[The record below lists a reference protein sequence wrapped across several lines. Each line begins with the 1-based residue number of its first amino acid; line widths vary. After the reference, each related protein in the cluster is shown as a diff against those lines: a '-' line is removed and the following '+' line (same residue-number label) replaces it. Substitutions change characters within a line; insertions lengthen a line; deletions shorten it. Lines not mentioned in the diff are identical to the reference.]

1 LTPGLGAYSSDKEHR
16 MSELLEVKNLKTQ
29 FHTEGGVVKAV
40 DGVFYHLDKQEIIG
54 LVGESGCGKSVS
66 QLSVMQLIRTP
77 GEIVDGEVIF
87 KGQDLLKFEAHGPEM
102 RSIRG
107 AKIAMIFQEPM
118 TSLNPVLT
126 ISQQLTEMLELHLKM
141 SREAARARAIE
152 LLGMVGIPSAEN
164 RIDDYPHQF
173 SGGMRQRV
181 MIAMAL
187 SCSPEILI
195 ADEPTTAVDVTTQ
208 AQLLELMKDMV
219 ERFQASLVIV
229 THNLGVVARYA
240 QRIYIMYA
248 GRIVESG
255 TTKDIFGKPRHPY
268 TIGLLKCIP
277 RLDEEEGRKLVPIEG
292 LPPNLINMP
301 PTCAFLPRCSY
312 KVGRCFEEPWPP
324 LRHLHDQHYISCYA
338 DTEEMRIEPAAR

>member
-1 LTPGLGAYSSDKEHR
+1 MT
-16 MSELLEVKNLKTQ
+16 ELLQVKNLETQ
-29 FHTEGGVVKAV
+29 FATESGLVRAV
-40 DGVFYHLDKQEIIG
+40 DGISYYLDEQEIIG

-66 QLSVMQLIRTP
+66 QLSVLQLISAP
-77 GEIVDGEVIF
+77 GEIAGGEIIF
-87 KGQDLLKFEAHGPEM
+87 QGQNLLEFKAHSPEM

-126 ISQQLTEMLELHLKM
+126 IGRQLTEMLELHMGM
-141 SREAARARAIE
+141 SREASRKRAIE
-152 LLGMVGIPSAEN
+152 MLRTVGIPSAED

-181 MIAMAL
+181 MIAIGL
-187 SCSPEILI
+187 SCNPKILI
-195 ADEPTTAVDVTTQ
+195 ADEPTTALDVTTQ

-219 ERFQASLVIV
+219 EQFQASLVIV

-248 GRIVESG
+248 GRIVEAG
-255 TTKDIFGKPRHPY
+255 TTKEIFGNPLHPY
-268 TIGLLKCIP
+268 TIGLVKCIP

-301 PTCAFLPRCSY
+301 STCAFLPRCSY
-312 KVGRCFEEPWPP
+312 KSERCLREPWPP
-324 LRHLHDQHYISCYA
+324 LTHVGDQHYVGCHL
-338 DTEEMRIEPAAR
+338 DLLGETK

>member
-1 LTPGLGAYSSDKEHR
+1 MVALLTVEDLRTYFKIEQGL
-16 MSELLEVKNLKTQ
+16 
-29 FHTEGGVVKAV
+29 VKAV
-40 DGVFYHLDKQEIIG
+40 DGVSYEIGEHEIIG

-66 QLSVMQLIRTP
+66 QLSVMQLISSPP
-77 GEIVDGEVIF
+77 GQIVGGKIILD
-87 KGQDLLKFEAHGPEM
+87 GQDLLKFDPKGKEM

-107 AKIAMIFQEPM
+107 GKIAMIFQEPM

-126 ISQQLTEMLELHLKM
+126 ICRQLTEGLELHLKLNAV
-141 SREAARARAIE
+141 SARERAIE
-152 LLGMVGIPSAEN
+152 SLRLVGIPDAET

-187 SCSPEILI
+187 SCNPKILI

-219 ERFQASLVIV
+219 DRFRTSLVIV

-240 QRIYIMYA
+240 QRLYVMYA

-255 TTKDIFGKPRHPY
+255 RTKDVFATPRHPY
-268 TIGLLKCIP
+268 TIGLLNSVP
-277 RLDEEEGRKLVPIEG
+277 RLDKTYGSRLVPISG

-301 PTCAFLPRCSY
+301 PTCAFMPRCNY
-312 KVGRCFEEPWPP
+312 RTDQCKREPWPE
-324 LRHLHDQHYISCYA
+324 LRSVNDQHFVRCYIN
-338 DTEEMRIEPAAR
+338 TLEKENGAA

>member
-1 LTPGLGAYSSDKEHR
+1 MA
-16 MSELLEVKNLKTQ
+16 ELLQVKNLETQ
-29 FHTEGGVVKAV
+29 FTTESGLVKAV
-40 DGVFYHLDKQEIIG
+40 DGVSYHLDEQEIIG

-66 QLSVMQLIRTP
+66 QLSVLQLIRAP
-77 GEIVDGEVIF
+77 GKIVGGEILFQG
-87 KGQDLLKFEAHGPEM
+87 KNLLEFAPESPQM

-126 ISQQLTEMLELHLKM
+126 IGRQLTEMLELHMGM
-141 SREAARARAIE
+141 SRDVAREWAID
-152 LLGMVGIPSAEN
+152 LLKTVGIPSAED
-164 RIDDYPHQF
+164 RIDDYPHHF

-181 MIAMAL
+181 MIAMGL
-187 SCSPEILI
+187 SCNPKILI
-195 ADEPTTAVDVTTQ
+195 ADEPTTALDVTTQ

-219 ERFQASLVIV
+219 EKFNATLVIV

-255 TTKDIFGKPRHPY
+255 TTKEIFGSPLHPY
-268 TIGLLKCIP
+268 TMGLLKCIP

-301 PTCAFLPRCSY
+301 STCAFLPRCSFKTERCLREAWPSLTHVSGLHY
-312 KVGRCFEEPWPP
+312 VGC
-324 LRHLHDQHYISCYA
+324 HLDLGGQK
-338 DTEEMRIEPAAR
+338 

>member
-1 LTPGLGAYSSDKEHR
+1 MA
-16 MSELLEVKNLKTQ
+16 ELLKVNNLVTQ
-29 FHTEGGVVKAV
+29 FKTESGLVKAV
-40 DGVFYHLDKQEIIG
+40 DGVSYYLDEQEIIG

-66 QLSVMQLIRTP
+66 QLSVMQLISAP
-77 GEIVDGEVIF
+77 GEIVGGEVIF
-87 KGQDLLKFEAHGPEM
+87 DGQDLLKFEANGPQM
-102 RSIRG
+102 RSVRG

-126 ISQQLTEMLELHLKM
+126 IGQQLTEMLVLHM
-141 SREAARARAIE
+141 RMNDEAARKRAIE
-152 LLGMVGIPSAEN
+152 LMSMVGIPSAES
-164 RIDDYPHQF
+164 RIDDYPHHF

-181 MIAMAL
+181 MIAMGL
-187 SCSPEILI
+187 SCNPKILI
-195 ADEPTTAVDVTTQ
+195 ADEPTTALDVTTQ
-208 AQLLELMKDMV
+208 AQLLEMMKDMV
-219 ERFQASLVIV
+219 KRFRASLIIV

-255 TTKDIFGKPRHPY
+255 TTKDIFSKPRHPY

-312 KVGRCFEEPWPP
+312 RLEKCTREPWPALSP
-324 LRHLHDQHYISCYA
+324 IESNHYVSCYA
-338 DTEEMRIEPAAR
+338 NTKEK

>member
-1 LTPGLGAYSSDKEHR
+1 MT
-16 MSELLEVKNLKTQ
+16 ELLRVNKLVTQ
-29 FHTEGGVVKAV
+29 FKTESGVVRAV
-40 DGVFYHLDKQEIIG
+40 DGVSYYIDEQEIVG

-66 QLSVMQLIRTP
+66 QLSIMQLISAP
-77 GEIVDGEVIF
+77 GEIAGGEVVF
-87 KGQDLLKFEAHGPEM
+87 EGHNLLQFQANGPQM
-102 RSIRG
+102 RAVRG

-126 ISQQLTEMLELHLKM
+126 IGQQLTEMLILHMKM
-141 SREAARARAIE
+141 SDDAARKRAIE
-152 LLGMVGIPSAEN
+152 LMTLVGIPSGAD
-164 RIDDYPHQF
+164 RIDDYPHHF

-181 MIAMAL
+181 MIAMGL
-187 SCSPEILI
+187 SCNPKILI
-195 ADEPTTAVDVTTQ
+195 ADEPTTALDVTTQ

-219 ERFQASLVIV
+219 QRFRASLVIV

-255 TTKDIFGKPRHPY
+255 TTKDIFGNPRHPY

-301 PTCAFLPRCSY
+301 PTCAFLPRCHY
-312 KVGRCFEEPWPP
+312 KIDKCYKEPWPELTP
-324 LRHLHDQHYISCYA
+324 VNGNHFIRCYA
-338 DTEEMRIEPAAR
+338 DTKEKNK

>member
-1 LTPGLGAYSSDKEHR
+1 MA
-16 MSELLEVKNLKTQ
+16 ELLKVKDLVTQ
-29 FHTEGGVVKAV
+29 FKTESGLVKAV
-40 DGVFYHLDKQEIIG
+40 DGVSYYIDEQEIIG

-66 QLSVMQLIRTP
+66 QLSVMQLISAP
-77 GEIVDGEVIF
+77 GEIVGGEVIF
-87 KGQDLLKFEAHGPEM
+87 EGQNLLKYDANGPEM
-102 RSIRG
+102 RSTRG

-126 ISQQLTEMLELHLKM
+126 IGQQLTEMLELHMKM
-141 SREAARARAIE
+141 SGDAARKRAIE
-152 LLGMVGIPSAEN
+152 LMSLVGIPGAEN
-164 RIDDYPHQF
+164 RIDDYPHHF

-181 MIAMAL
+181 MIAMGL
-187 SCSPEILI
+187 SCNPKILI
-195 ADEPTTAVDVTTQ
+195 ADEPTTALDVTTQ

-219 ERFQASLVIV
+219 QRFRASLVIV

-255 TTKDIFGKPRHPY
+255 TTKDIFAKPRHPY
-268 TIGLLKCIP
+268 TIGLLACIP

-301 PTCAFLPRCSY
+301 HTCAFLPRCSY
-312 KVGRCFEEPWPP
+312 KIDKCTREPWPP
-324 LRHLHDQHYISCYA
+324 LTAINGNHYISCYA
-338 DTEEMRIEPAAR
+338 NTKEK

>member
-1 LTPGLGAYSSDKEHR
+1 MA
-16 MSELLEVKNLKTQ
+16 ELLNVKNLETQ
-29 FHTEGGVVKAV
+29 FITESGLVNAV
-40 DGVFYHLDKQEIIG
+40 DGISYHINEQEIVG

-66 QLSVMQLIRTP
+66 QLSVLQLIHAP
-77 GEIVDGEVIF
+77 GKIVGGEIIF
-87 KGQDLLKFEAHGPEM
+87 QGKNLLEYKAESSDM

-126 ISQQLTEMLELHLKM
+126 IGRQLTEMLELHMGM
-141 SREAARARAIE
+141 SRETAREWGIE
-152 LLGMVGIPSAEN
+152 LLKNVGIPAAED
-164 RIDDYPHQF
+164 RIDDYPHHF

-181 MIAMAL
+181 MIAMGL
-187 SCSPEILI
+187 SCNPKILI
-195 ADEPTTAVDVTTQ
+195 ADEPTTALDVTTQ
-208 AQLLELMKDMV
+208 AQLLELMKEMV
-219 ERFQASLVIV
+219 EKFNASLVIV

-255 TTKDIFGKPRHPY
+255 TTKEIFGNPRHPY
-268 TIGLLKCIP
+268 TMGLLKCIP

-312 KVGRCFEEPWPP
+312 KTEKCLNKPWPE
-324 LRHLHDQHYISCYA
+324 LEHIGGQHYVGCHL
-338 DTEEMRIEPAAR
+338 DLGDEK

>member
-1 LTPGLGAYSSDKEHR
+1 MA
-16 MSELLEVKNLKTQ
+16 ELLRVEGLKTQ
-29 FHTEGGVVKAV
+29 FHTDSGLVKAV
-40 DGVFYHLDKQEIIG
+40 DGISYHIDEQEIIG

-66 QLSVMQLIRTP
+66 QLSVMQLISAP
-77 GEIVDGEVIF
+77 GKIVGGKVIF
-87 KGQDLLKFEAHGPEM
+87 KGQDLLQFEAGGPEI

-126 ISQQLTEMLELHLKM
+126 IDQQLTEMLELHLGM
-141 SREAARARAIE
+141 SGRAARERAIE
-152 LLGMVGIPSAEN
+152 LLSMVGISSAES

-187 SCSPEILI
+187 SCNPEILI
-195 ADEPTTAVDVTTQ
+195 ADEPTTALDVTTQ

-219 ERFQASLVIV
+219 ERFNASLVIV

-248 GRIVESG
+248 GRIVEEG
-255 TTKDIFGKPRHPY
+255 TTKDIFGDPRHPY

-312 KVGRCFEEPWPP
+312 KSPRCSREPWPP
-324 LRHLHDQHYISCYA
+324 LAHLHDQHYVSCFI
-338 DTEEMRIEPAAR
+338 DTKEQEK

>member
-1 LTPGLGAYSSDKEHR
+1 MA
-16 MSELLEVKNLKTQ
+16 ELLKVSNLVTQ
-29 FHTEGGVVKAV
+29 FKTESGLVKAV
-40 DGVFYHLDKQEIIG
+40 DGVSYYIDEQEIIG

-66 QLSVMQLIRTP
+66 QLSVMQLISAP
-77 GEIVDGEVIF
+77 GEIVGGEVIF
-87 KGQDLLKFEAHGPEM
+87 EGQNLLKYDANGPEM
-102 RSIRG
+102 RSTRG

-126 ISQQLTEMLELHLKM
+126 IGQQLTEMLELHMKM
-141 SREAARARAIE
+141 SGDAARKRAIE
-152 LLGMVGIPSAEN
+152 LMSLVGIPGAEN
-164 RIDDYPHQF
+164 RIDDYPHHF

-181 MIAMAL
+181 MIAMGL
-187 SCSPEILI
+187 SCNPKILI
-195 ADEPTTAVDVTTQ
+195 ADEPTTALDVTTQ

-219 ERFQASLVIV
+219 QRFRASLVIV

-255 TTKDIFGKPRHPY
+255 TTKDIFSKPRHPY
-268 TIGLLKCIP
+268 TIGLLACIP

-301 PTCAFLPRCSY
+301 PTCAFLPRCAY
-312 KVGRCFEEPWPP
+312 KVDKCSREPWPP
-324 LRHLHDQHYISCYA
+324 LTAINGNHYISCYA
-338 DTEEMRIEPAAR
+338 NTKEK

>member
-1 LTPGLGAYSSDKEHR
+1 MA
-16 MSELLEVKNLKTQ
+16 ELLRVNNLITQ
-29 FHTEGGVVKAV
+29 FKTESGVVKAV
-40 DGVFYHLDKQEIIG
+40 NDVSYYIDEQEIIG

-66 QLSVMQLIRTP
+66 QLSVMQLISTP
-77 GEIVDGEVIF
+77 GEITGGEVIF
-87 KGQDLLKFEAHGPEM
+87 EGQNLLKYKQNGPEM

-126 ISQQLTEMLELHLKM
+126 IGQQLTEMLVLHLKM
-141 SREAARARAIE
+141 SSEAARKRATE
-152 LLGMVGIPSAEN
+152 LISMVGIPAAER
-164 RIDDYPHQF
+164 RIDDYPHNF

-187 SCSPEILI
+187 SCNPRILI
-195 ADEPTTAVDVTTQ
+195 ADEPTTALDVTTQ
-208 AQLLELMKDMV
+208 AQLLETMKDMV
-219 ERFQASLVIV
+219 QRFRASLIIV

-240 QRIYIMYA
+240 KRIYIMYA

-255 TTKDIFGKPRHPY
+255 TTKDIFRNPRHPY
-268 TIGLLKCIP
+268 TMGLLKCIP

-301 PTCAFLPRCSY
+301 PTCAFLPRCSW
-312 KVGRCFEEPWPP
+312 KIDRCHKDPWPELVP
-324 LRHLHDQHYISCYA
+324 VNGNHFIRCYA
-338 DTEEMRIEPAAR
+338 NTKEKKN